1 MTKVAM
7 DCKKLMVREIAGRL
21 NDAGM
26 LIVTNYKGLTSQAL
40 NELRRELRNNSSEY
54 LVIKDSMA
62 KRALAEGPN
71 KTIAE
76 FVEGEVGIAID
87 KKEDAVYITKIL
99 TKFAKGNEFLKI
111 RGGIMGGALISKED
125 IAVLAALPSREVL
138 LGKLANVLNA
148 PIQGLASVLH
158 GILSKIVYALSA
170 VKDKKTEARP
180 EEKSQDAVAESKPE
194 QNQPEKPEEKKEEKG
209 EQA

>member
-7 DCKKLMVREIAGRL
+7 DCKKLMVKEIAGRL

-71 KTIAE
+71 KTITE

-87 KKEDAVYITKIL
+87 KKEDSIYITKIL

-111 RGGIMGGALISKED
+111 RGGIMGGSLISKED
-125 IAVLAALPSREVL
+125 IAALAALPSREVL

-170 VKDKKTEARP
+170 VKDKKAEAGDTKQP
-180 EEKSQDAVAESKPE
+180 ATSDKQQGEENKS
-194 QNQPEKPEEKKEEKG
+194 EKPEEKKEEKG

>member
-7 DCKKLMVREIAGRL
+7 DCKKLMVKEIAGRL

-71 KTIAE
+71 KTITE

-87 KKEDAVYITKIL
+87 KKEDSVYITKIL

-111 RGGIMGGALISKED
+111 RGGIMGGSLISKED
-125 IAVLAALPSREVL
+125 IAALAALPSREVL

-170 VKDKKTEARP
+170 VKDKKAEAGDTKQP
-180 EEKSQDAVAESKPE
+180 ATSDKQQGEENKS
-194 QNQPEKPEEKKEEKG
+194 EKPEEKKEEKG